1 MRRCLIVLTLLL
13 VACAEVPTAAPTT
26 TPTPDPTETPTL
38 TPSIT
43 PTSATGFTG
52 RIVFDD
58 FEDIYVAQAD
68 GSGATRLTTTPGPE
82 FDAEWSPDGTRIV
95 YRDSTRGF
103 NENDEIHIMNADGS
117 GQTNLT
123 NDPANDWGPTWSPD
137 GTQIAFNSMRSGTM
151 RLYTMNPDG
160 SDVRE
165 VDTDI
170 WVEYADWSPDG
181 TKFVCECRPPGSN
194 DYEVYVFNADGSDPQ
209 RLTTSPGHDG
219 FPVWS
224 PDGTLIAFASDRDD
238 CRFNDAPDCIR
249 AGRDGPHSDVW
260 IMNADGSDQRRLTET
275 FGQFLAWTPDGA
287 YIVFGSLDGLHIVT
301 PDGSEDRRVQIEG
314 IIGDPTLLHW
324 IP

>member
-1 MRRCLIVLTLLL
+1 MRHCLILLTLLL
-13 VACAEVPTAAPTT
+13 AMCSAACSTTPPPALTT
-26 TPTPDPTETPTL
+26 TPSSTATDAPTITL
-38 TPSIT
+38 
-43 PTSATGFTG
+43 TSATGFTG

-68 GSGATRLTTTPGPE
+68 GSGITRLTTTPGPE

-117 GQTNLT
+117 EQINLT

-137 GTQIAFNSMRSGTM
+137 GRQIAFNSERSGTM
-151 RLYTMNPDG
+151 RLYIMNADG
-160 SDVRE
+160 SDVRQ
-165 VDTDI
+165 VDTNI

-209 RLTTSPGHDG
+209 RLTTVTGHDG

-224 PDGTLIAFASDRDD
+224 PDGALIAFSSDRDD
-238 CRFNDAPDCIR
+238 CRYSSAADCIR
-249 AGRDGPHSDVW
+249 TGKDGPHSDVW
-260 IMNADGSDQRRLTET
+260 IMNADGTDQRRISET

-287 YIVFGSLDGLHIVT
+287 YVVFGSLDGLHVVT
-301 PDGSEDRRVQIEG
+301 PDGSEDRHVQIEG